1 MDNRMQCFSLLSQY
15 VPVFLDTETT
25 GLDTT
30 AEVLE
35 ISVVDWNGNVL
46 LDTLVKP
53 KGLISPAASAI
64 HGITAEMVANAPTW
78 PEVLPQLQQVLAD
91 KMGVTY
97 NAAFDLRMMLQSSE
111 AWGLTPEPCF
121 GAKTFFCAML
131 EYAHWRNLPDFYR
144 KRNKWI
150 KLEEACRHEGVVLL
164 NAHRALADCYMT
176 LNLVRAVLHKI
187 YYQNMTR

>member
-53 KGLISPAASAI
+53 KGLISHAATAI

-78 PEVLPQLQQVLAD
+78 PEVLPQLQQVLAG

-97 NAAFDLRMMLQSSE
+97 NASFDLRMMLQSSE
-111 AWGLTPEPCF
+111 VWGLNPEPCF

-131 EYAHWRNLPDFYR
+131 EYSHWRSIPDVFR
-144 KRNKWI
+144 KRSKWL
-150 KLEEACRHEGVVLL
+150 KLEEACRYEGVTLL

>member
-1 MDNRMQCFSLLSQY
+1 MDNQMQCFSLLSQY

-25 GLDTT
+25 GLDTS
-30 AEVLE
+30 AEIIE
-35 ISVVDWNGNVL
+35 ISIIDWNGNVL
-46 LDTLVKP
+46 LDMLVKP
-53 KGLISPAASAI
+53 KGYISPAASAI

-78 PEVLPQLQQVLAD
+78 PEVLPKVQEVLAG

-97 NAAFDLRMMLQSSE
+97 HASFDLRMMIQSCE
-111 AWGLTPEPCF
+111 AWGITPEACF
-121 GAKTFFCAML
+121 GAQTFFCAML
-131 EYAHWRNLPDFYR
+131 EYSNWKNVPDFYR

-150 KLEEACRHEGVVLL
+150 TLENACRNEGVQLL